1 MAIGHED
8 PSALLELSAIRHLTK
23 TESDL
28 VINLD
33 ILHRVN
39 DLLTH
44 FYANFDFDGT
54 ASNTCLLSALRLLRE
69 ASSFMGWG

>member
-1 MAIGHED
+1 MAIGYED
-8 PSALLELSAIRHLTK
+8 PSALFELSAIRHLTK

-33 ILHRVN
+33 IPHRVN

-44 FYANFDFDGT
+44 VANFDFDGT
-54 ASNTCLLSALRLLRE
+54 A
-69 ASSFMGWG
+69 